1 MASDA
6 ESEVPPPANPYERN
20 EPLPSPLDKMTA
32 DEPDAPARVRAI
44 LESPSHRVAIEDM
57 DFLASDS
64 VRGLRL
70 QMDYL
75 KPELLLR
82 ANNVKRTIVVFGSS
96 RLREPAEARRRVEA
110 LRAAL
115 SMAGGDSE
123 DARRRSPNGFSPTA
137 ATMRLR
143 ARSAALSPKRTL
155 RAETG
160 RR

>member
-6 ESEVPPPANPYERN
+6 ESDVPPPANPYERS

-32 DEPDAPARVRAI
+32 NDPDAPARVRAI
-44 LESPSHRVAIEDM
+44 LESPSYRVAIEDK

-96 RLREPAEARRRVEA
+96 RIRESSISLR
-110 LRAAL
+110 
-115 SMAGGDSE
+115 
-123 DARRRSPNGFSPTA
+123 F
-137 ATMRLR
+137 
-143 ARSAALSPKRTL
+143 TL
-155 RAETG
+155 RFDLL
-160 RR
+160 R